1 MSTWVQWLLLMS
13 AWQNQ
18 KFPGEWLSG
27 HAWGE
32 LSSLKTIYLCYFYS
46 QVSWLEQL
54 KDWPIWVSEE
64 WRNDRHPYREVGLDR
79 LCTRIE
85 THQQL
90 PRNSARLLY
99 AANEEE
105 AGYLT
110 SVGSIVGEQSQ
121 AVVSPEEKADMSEQ
135 LLQAPIPWL
144 PCHDGRD
151 PGTVCMTVYH
161 ILA

>member
-1 MSTWVQWLLLMS
+1 MYVYMGAMVIVNVSLTES
-13 AWQNQ
+13 
-18 KFPGEWLSG
+18 KIP
-27 HAWGE
+27 WGMAFWAC
-32 LSSLKTIYLCYFYS
+32 LRGIIFFKNYLCYFYS

-64 WRNDRHPYREVGLDR
+64 WRNDRHPYRDVGLDR

-110 SVGSIVGEQSQ
+110 SVGSIVAEQSQ
-121 AVVSPEEKADMSEQ
+121 AVVSPEEEADMSEQ

-144 PCHDGRD
+144 PCHDERD
-151 PGTVCMTVYH
+151 PGTACMTVYH

>member
-13 AWQNQ
+13 TWQNQ

-27 HAWGE
+27 HACGE
-32 LSSLKTIYLCYFYS
+32 LPSLKTINFCYFYS
-46 QVSWLEQL
+46 QVSWLEEL
-54 KDWPIWVSEE
+54 KDRPVWVSGE
-64 WRNDRHPYREVGLDR
+64 WRNDRHPSREVGLDR
-79 LCTRIE
+79 LCTRME

-90 PRNSARLLY
+90 PRKSAHLLY

-110 SVGSIVGEQSQ
+110 SMRYIVGEQSQ
-121 AVVSPEEKADMSEQ
+121 AVVSPEEEAGMSEQ
-135 LLQAPIPWL
+135 LLQARIPWL

-151 PGTVCMTVYH
+151 PGIACMAVYH